1 MKNHIGLIVFVLLT
15 VGTLGLLA
23 NEFIFDW
30 GSPAT
35 LTFAVLNVIGLAL
48 LAFAHWGMKQD
59 TG

>member
-1 MKNHIGLIVFVLLT
+1 MKNHIKLIAFALLI

-35 LTFAVLNVIGLAL
+35 LTFAVFNVVGLAL
-48 LAFAHWGMKQD
+48 LAFAHWGIKQD
-59 TG
+59 T

>member
-1 MKNHIGLIVFVLLT
+1 MKNYIELIAYALLI

-35 LTFAVLNVIGLAL
+35 LTFAVLNVVGLAT
-48 LAFAHWGMKQD
+48 LAYVHWGMQQD
-59 TG
+59 T